1 MSFSSAYLLVAHG
14 SSDPRPQIALERLAY
29 LVADSL
35 RGFVVFKGACRQ
47 SSVLPA
53 RVEYRGNASGRI
65 ALLSPP
71 STSIVRTAI
80 LECHPL
86 PLHGQIIEMAED
98 LLAQGYKILKILP
111 LFLLPGVHVQEDLP
125 REVALAQRE
134 LGNRMNLEIAPY
146 LGSLA
151 PLLELI
157 RQQYEFSETTACILV
172 AHGSRRPGGNSS
184 VQALAR
190 ICEAEVAYSAIA
202 PHLASVVERVSL
214 RKPTTIQVIPYLL
227 FTGGLSDAIAAEV
240 KTLQKQYPIMQFSLA
255 HPLGT
260 NPALASIIAA
270 QGNL

>member
-1 MSFSSAYLLVAHG
+1 MSFPPAYLLVAHG

-29 LVADSL
+29 LVSDQL
-35 RGFVVFKGACRQ
+35 RESCRQ
-47 SSVLPA
+47 RSVLPE
-53 RVEYRGNASGRI
+53 RVEYRGDTSGRI

-86 PLHGQIIEMAED
+86 PLHGQIIEIAED
-98 LLAQGYKILKILP
+98 LLTQGYKILKILP

-125 REVALAQRE
+125 REVALAQGQ
-134 LGNRMNLEIAPY
+134 LGNRMGLEIAPY

-151 PLLELI
+151 AFVELI
-157 RQQYEFSETTACILV
+157 RQQCEFSETTARILV

-190 ICEAEVAYSAIA
+190 ICEAEVAYSSIT
-202 PHLASVVERVSL
+202 PHLASVVEQVNL

-240 KTLQKQYPIMQFSLA
+240 KTLQKQYPTVQFSLA

-260 NPALASIIAA
+260 NPTLASIIAA
-270 QGNL
+270 QGKL

>member
-1 MSFSSAYLLVAHG
+1 MSFPSAYLLVAHG

-29 LVADSL
+29 LVSDPL
-35 RGFVVFKGACRQ
+35 RESCRQ
-47 SSVLPA
+47 SSVFPA
-53 RVEYRGNASGRI
+53 RVEYRGNTSERI

-71 STSIVRTAI
+71 SASIVRTAI

-86 PLHGQIIEMAED
+86 PLHCQIIEMAED
-98 LLAQGYKILKILP
+98 SLAQGYKILKILP

-125 REVALAQRE
+125 REVALAQRQ
-134 LGNRMNLEIAPY
+134 LGNRMRLEITPY

-151 PLLELI
+151 AFVELI
-157 RQQYEFSETTACILV
+157 RQQCEFSETTARILV

-190 ICEAEVAYSAIA
+190 LCQAEVAYSAIA
-202 PHLASVVERVSL
+202 PHLASVVEQVNL

-240 KTLQKQYPIMQFSLA
+240 KTLQKQYLTIQFSLA

-270 QGNL
+270 QGEL